1 MEFYFNFKMLFLKD
15 GFFFGSK
22 HDVPIEEHDDGQAQD
37 QLKSKDVQKVLK
49 LVRNQLGAQ
58 EDHFPILP
66 SKSLVFL
73 TLIV

>member
-1 MEFYFNFKMLFLKD
+1 
-15 GFFFGSK
+15 
-22 HDVPIEEHDDGQAQD
+22 VPIEEHDDGQAQD